1 MQILVSVTSVGEVAE
16 AVAGG
21 ADIIDVKNTR
31 EGSLGAPQP
40 DVLRAIREATPEGVP
55 VSAAIGDAPPLPGT
69 MALAALGAA
78 SCGVEYVKIGLFGVG
93 DLAEGEHMVRSVC
106 RAARSAAPHVK
117 VMAAGY
123 ADGAAHGCLPVRDL
137 PEAAAAGGADGCM
150 LDTIAKGDDT
160 LFSLTNTDEL
170 RRFLDRCGE
179 LGLTTAL
186 AGRLGVRDAPL
197 LRELGPDIAG
207 FRSAVCGGDR
217 TGGRVDAESV
227 RHLKALL
234 NPAQALFTQ

>member
-21 ADIIDVKNTR
+21 ADIIDVKNTH

-40 DVLRAIREATPEGVP
+40 DVLRAIRQATPEGVP

-78 SCGVEYVKIGLFGVG
+78 SCGVEYVKVGLFGVT

-106 RAARSAAPHVK
+106 RAARSAAPQVK
-117 VMAAGY
+117 VMVAGY
-123 ADGAAHGCLPVRDL
+123 ADGAVHGCIPNEDL
-137 PEAAAAGGADGCM
+137 PAAAARGGADGCM
-150 LDTIAKGDDT
+150 LDTIAKGDDN
-160 LFSLTNTDEL
+160 LFSLIPIGEL
-170 RRFLDRCGE
+170 RGFLDTCGE

-186 AGRLGVRDAPL
+186 AGRLGIEDAPL

-217 TGGRVDAESV
+217 TGGRVDAKSV
-227 RHLKALL
+227 RRLKALL
-234 NPAQALFTQ
+234 NPA